1 MKPQLLERLLEL
13 AVAIQQIP
21 APSFAEGRRAAFV
34 YELFQSEALYD
45 VTQDALGNV
54 YGRLPGSGSA
64 QPLVITAHLDTVFPQ
79 GTDLSLR
86 REEDKII
93 GPGIGDNALG
103 VAGLFGLLW
112 ALREK
117 ALEKNL
123 GEGALTSP
131 FSRDVWFVANVGE
144 EGLGNLR
151 GMQAVVQR
159 FGAGVKA
166 YIVLEGMALGH
177 VYHRGLGVKR
187 YRIAVHTPGGH
198 SWVDFGRP
206 SAIHE
211 LAKFVYRLCQLPIPT
226 QPRTSLN
233 VGLIGGGTS
242 NNSIASDAY
251 LLLDLRSEDVQA
263 LEELATQV
271 ERLVQGANRPEV
283 RFTQAVIGER
293 PAGQIP
299 ADHPLVRLALASLEA
314 LGIPPRAN
322 IGSTDANLPLSLG
335 LPAICLGLTLGGGA
349 HTLNEFIYT
358 QPLAKGLT
366 HVLTVVE
373 SLLSQAAP

>member
-1 MKPQLLERLLEL
+1 MNPHLLERLLEV

-21 APSFAEGRRAAFV
+21 APTFSEGRRAAFV
-34 YELFQSEALYD
+34 YDLFHSEGLCD

-54 YGRLPGSGSA
+54 YARLPGSGEA
-64 QPLVITAHLDTVFPQ
+64 QPLVISAHLDTVFPED
-79 GTDLSLR
+79 TDLSLR
-86 REEDKII
+86 REVDKII

-103 VAGLFGLLW
+103 VAGLLGLLW
-112 ALREK
+112 ALRER
-117 ALEKNL
+117 AQGQNL
-123 GEGALTSP
+123 AGGGLSP
-131 FSRDVWFVANVGE
+131 YNGDVWFVANVGE

-151 GMQAVVQR
+151 GMKAVVER

-177 VYHRGLGVKR
+177 VYHRGLGVQR
-187 YRIAVHTPGGH
+187 YRITAHTRGGH

-211 LAKFVYRLCQLPIPT
+211 LAGLICRLCLLPIPA

-233 VGLIGGGTS
+233 VGIISGGTS
-242 NNSIASDAY
+242 VNSIASEAY
-251 LLLDLRSEDVQA
+251 FLLDLRSEDIRT
-263 LEELATQV
+263 LEELAAQV
-271 ERLVQGANRPEV
+271 ERLVQEANRVDV
-283 RFTQAVIGER
+283 RFTSEVVGKR
-293 PAGQIP
+293 PVGQIP

-335 LPAICLGLTLGGGA
+335 LPAICLGLTTGGGA

-358 QPLAKGLT
+358 QPLAQGLA

-373 SLLSQAAP
+373 ALLSQGTP